1 MAQQTDAELAHPIK
15 ALDGKAGCLAQET
28 NDADDA
34 WKQIGANWAVSR
46 MLLNEFK
53 AESAR

>member
-1 MAQQTDAELAHPIK
+1 MVDIDAM
-15 ALDGKAGCLAQET
+15 DGLAGCIAQET

-46 MLLNEFK
+46 HLLTEMKRQENML
-53 AESAR
+53 

>member
-1 MAQQTDAELAHPIK
+1 MAQITEGDLAHPHK

-46 MLLNEFK
+46 MLLNEFM